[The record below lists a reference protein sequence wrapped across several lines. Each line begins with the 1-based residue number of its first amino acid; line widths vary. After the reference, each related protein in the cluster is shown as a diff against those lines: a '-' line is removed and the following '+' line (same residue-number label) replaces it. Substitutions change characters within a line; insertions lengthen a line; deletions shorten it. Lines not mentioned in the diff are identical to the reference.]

1 MIWLLSTPYTG
12 SKLDRRCGTQKD
24 RERETTC
31 SRERGAGGGRGSKLY
46 DIDKAWSSI
55 NHTIFS
61 GICMDPGQEKIPT
74 LSGIDTATKNIL
86 KRREFYLKKPVMSYF
101 NVPLEVEHQ

>member
-1 MIWLLSTPYTG
+1 
-12 SKLDRRCGTQKD
+12 
-24 RERETTC
+24 
-31 SRERGAGGGRGSKLY
+31 
-46 DIDKAWSSI
+46 
-55 NHTIFS
+55 
-61 GICMDPGQEKIPT
+61 MDPGQEKIPT